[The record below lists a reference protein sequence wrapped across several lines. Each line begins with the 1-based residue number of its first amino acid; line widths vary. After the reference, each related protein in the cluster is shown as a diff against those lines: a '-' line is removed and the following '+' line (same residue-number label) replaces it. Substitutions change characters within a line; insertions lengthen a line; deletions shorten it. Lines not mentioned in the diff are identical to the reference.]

1 MFQKPHG
8 LVLPDSYI
16 ANSDVLYKYMSPN
29 ILIRYSSQQY
39 IRCLLQLL
47 GGLLLG
53 KRLHVANLGCG
64 DSFISAAMLINLD
77 NIDKLVG
84 MDIQENALKL
94 SREVF
99 LQNDLTQ
106 PLVRG
111 TVYNLPFQDEQFDL
125 TVCLQVL
132 EHLEDLDT
140 AMREVSRITKRYCLL
155 SVPNEPLFRM
165 ANVLRGQYLKT
176 KGNPAAH
183 IQHFGQRS
191 FVKFV
196 ERYFNIVAVQ
206 TPAFIWNMVLAEK
219 VTRGTTHD

>member
-1 MFQKPHG
+1 
-8 LVLPDSYI
+8 
-16 ANSDVLYKYMSPN
+16 
-29 ILIRYSSQQY
+29 
-39 IRCLLQLL
+39 
-47 GGLLLG
+47 LG